1 MRILH
6 TSDWHLGQTLHGFDR
21 SYEHLCFLNWLLET
35 LVLEQVD
42 VLLVS
47 GDVFDNANPSAAAQ
61 RLLYQFLQGARAR
74 LPNLNMVFIAGN
86 HDSPGRLEAPVPLL
100 EMFGTVVVGQVGRH
114 PGGEIDVEKLIVP
127 LRDRLGEV
135 RAWCVAVPFLRPGD
149 VPRVEVEGDAYLAGV
164 AELYREAQAL
174 AFARREPGQAV
185 LAMGHCHLSGG
196 GVSCDSERRIVI
208 GGAEMLP
215 AGIFDERLAY
225 VALGHLHLPQP
236 AGGVEWIRYSGSP
249 LPLSFSELHYPHQ
262 VVCLD
267 VDGGGAGMLRAI
279 RVPRFVKL
287 LRVPTYPEVLP
298 KALDELQR
306 LELDDL
312 PEEQWPYLEVRLLF
326 EGPEPGAR
334 AAVESAIAGKPLR
347 LARIDANHARRIADP
362 GAETVAAYD
371 DLDRLQP
378 EDIFLKHYRSL
389 HGEVPDDLRQAF
401 QELLLM
407 SSIGGEI

>member
-1 MRILH
+1 
-6 TSDWHLGQTLHGFDR
+6 
-21 SYEHLCFLNWLLET
+21 
-35 LVLEQVD
+35 
-42 VLLVS
+42 
-47 GDVFDNANPSAAAQ
+47 
-61 RLLYQFLQGARAR
+61 
-74 LPNLNMVFIAGN
+74 
-86 HDSPGRLEAPVPLL
+86 
-100 EMFGTVVVGQVGRH
+100 
-114 PGGEIDVEKLIVP
+114 
-127 LRDRLGEV
+127 
-135 RAWCVAVPFLRPGD
+135 
-149 VPRVEVEGDAYLAGV
+149 
-164 AELYREAQAL
+164 
-174 AFARREPGQAV
+174 
-185 LAMGHCHLSGG
+185 
-196 GVSCDSERRIVI
+196 
-208 GGAEMLP
+208 
-215 AGIFDERLAY
+215 
-225 VALGHLHLPQP
+225 
-236 AGGVEWIRYSGSP
+236 
-249 LPLSFSELHYPHQ
+249 
-262 VVCLD
+262 
-267 VDGGGAGMLRAI
+267 MLRAI